1 MSFCRRSHKNDNPL
15 DVQSFPKQ
23 VNKEKKINEYD
34 IEAVPQNSF
43 SPKLRLFGK
52 KTSLC
57 SRHKGSYTLEA
68 AVIIPILAF
77 FFVTILFFFRVLQ
90 VQTQV
95 QEALDYAG
103 RKTACVASSVS
114 PEAGLFTSAEGYF
127 RKELEQYPLTERFVK
142 GGRNGVT
149 LLQSDMKDNYV
160 SLQASYYM
168 KVPVSFFT
176 VKGVMITQGSRSR
189 KWTGDRTDGTT
200 EDYVYVTEHGKVYH
214 RDRKCHYL
222 DLSIQTVNIAQ
233 IKGLRNKDGHKYY
246 ACSDCV
252 VTNSGKKQ
260 VFITDYGTCYH
271 DSLSCSG
278 LKRTI
283 YLIPISEVGGRGPCS
298 KCG

>member
-114 PEAGLFTSAEGYF
+114 SEAGLFTSAEGYF
-127 RKELEQYPLTERFVK
+127 RKEL
-142 GGRNGVT
+142 
-149 LLQSDMKDNYV
+149 
-160 SLQASYYM
+160 
-168 KVPVSFFT
+168 
-176 VKGVMITQGSRSR
+176 
-189 KWTGDRTDGTT
+189 
-200 EDYVYVTEHGKVYH
+200 
-214 RDRKCHYL
+214 
-222 DLSIQTVNIAQ
+222 
-233 IKGLRNKDGHKYY
+233 
-246 ACSDCV
+246 
-252 VTNSGKKQ
+252 
-260 VFITDYGTCYH
+260 
-271 DSLSCSG
+271 
-278 LKRTI
+278 
-283 YLIPISEVGGRGPCS
+283 
-298 KCG
+298 